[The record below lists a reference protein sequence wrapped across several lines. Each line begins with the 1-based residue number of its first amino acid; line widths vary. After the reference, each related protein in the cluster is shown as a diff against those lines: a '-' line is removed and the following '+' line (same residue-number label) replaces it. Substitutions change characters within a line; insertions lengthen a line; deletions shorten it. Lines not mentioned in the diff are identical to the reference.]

1 MKKILAL
8 AACLLIGLSAA
19 QAQSLP
25 STLIKDSMGRKV
37 AFNKT
42 IEPGKVTVI
51 SIWATW
57 CIPCKAEL
65 FKIKDSLRSWQ
76 ARTDFNFMSISID
89 ETRSEPQARTYAR
102 SQNWYWPNYTD
113 PNNDLKRTLNFQ
125 DPPWVLIIDKAGK
138 VVYKHQGYK
147 EGDEN
152 TLYEEIQRVVNGG

>member
-1 MKKILAL
+1 MRKILAL
-8 AACLLIGLSAA
+8 AAALLISVTAA
-19 QAQSLP
+19 QAQVLP
-25 STLIKDSMGRKV
+25 STLIKDSTGRKV
-37 AFNKT
+37 AFNRT

-76 ARTDFNFMSISID
+76 SQTDFNFMSISID

-102 SQNWYWPNYTD
+102 SQGWYWPNYTD

-125 DPPWVLIIDKAGK
+125 DPPWVLIIDKSGK

-152 TLYEEIQRVVNGG
+152 ALYEEIRKVVNGG